1 MSKRGADTEKEK
13 RRSMAERGV
22 DAEEE
27 EECERV
33 RSYERK
39 RFLFFS
45 AISRSR
51 AYSFC
56 LGKESSYLDLFS

>member
-1 MSKRGADTEKEK
+1 
-13 RRSMAERGV
+13 MAEQGV

-39 RFLFFS
+39 RFLFFVCKVKKTS
-45 AISRSR
+45 
-51 AYSFC
+51 
-56 LGKESSYLDLFS
+56 LHLLFGEGMILFRFV